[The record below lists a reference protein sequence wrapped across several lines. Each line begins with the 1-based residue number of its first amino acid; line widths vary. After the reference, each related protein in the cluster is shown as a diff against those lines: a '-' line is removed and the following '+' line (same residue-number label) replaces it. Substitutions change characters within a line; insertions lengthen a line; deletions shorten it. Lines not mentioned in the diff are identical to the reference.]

1 MSETAM
7 TIIALVLLHVFVLLL
22 YSAYL
27 QRELSRTYH
36 LLVPEDG
43 ALGIPPTI
51 NFLGRDLFVEFMT
64 NYKIVCNHSLGS
76 SHKIMSEF

>member
-7 TIIALVLLHVFVLLL
+7 TITALVLLHVCVLLL

-27 QRELSRTYH
+27 QRELCCRYH
-36 LLVPEDG
+36 LLIPEVG

-51 NFLGRDLFVEFMT
+51 NFLGRDLLAGFMT
-64 NYKIVCNHSLGS
+64 NYMIVCNHSLGS
-76 SHKIMSEF
+76 SHQIMSEF